1 MADEG
6 KEQRVHSIHQILGE
20 HIPESNPL
28 LHFDNCYQ
36 LLISVIMSAQTTD
49 AQVNE
54 VTPVLFARFPKSDD
68 LANAPQEE
76 VEQII
81 HSTGFFRSK
90 ARNIRG
96 TARMLMDRYDGVVPE
111 SMAALVELPGV
122 GRKSANVVL
131 GHCFGQPA
139 VIVDTHFSRVVRR
152 IGLTEESD
160 PTKIE
165 QAIKAMAP
173 PEIQYRFSMLI
184 NRHGRRTCNARSP
197 RCTDCPILKLCDHG
211 LARSL

>member
-1 MADEG
+1 MNPERA
-6 KEQRVHSIHQILGE
+6 RRARTIHKILGE
-20 HIPESNPL
+20 HIRESDPL
-28 LHFDNCYQ
+28 LRFDNCYQ

-54 VTPVLFARFPKSDD
+54 VTPALFARFPGPAD
-68 LANAPQEE
+68 LANGRQEE
-76 VEQII
+76 VEEII

-96 TARMLMDRYDGVVPE
+96 TAKVLADRYGGVVPDT
-111 SMAALVELPGV
+111 MAALVELPGV

-139 VIVDTHFSRVVRR
+139 VIVDTHFGRVVRR

-160 PTKIE
+160 PTRVE
-165 QAIKAMAP
+165 QAIKAIVP
-173 PEIQYRFSMLI
+173 PELQYRFSMLI
-184 NRHGRRTCNARSP
+184 NRHGRGTCNARSP
-197 RCTDCPILKLCDHG
+197 LCADCPILDLCDHG
-211 LARSL
+211 TGRG